1 VAFFIGYIAVL
12 GTFWILAVFMVTLI
26 GGRDDFSCF
35 LWRPE
40 FGGTIEIQ
48 LL

>member
-1 VAFFIGYIAVL
+1 VVV
-12 GTFWILAVFMVTLI
+12 TILAV
-26 GGRDDFSCF
+26 F